1 MTVRVRL
8 EGHGFDLEYLAAHF
22 PTGEP
27 RIIATDE
34 GTFLAADLGH
44 LMGDGGRLV
53 EAASALLVRLN
64 GCAVLADPGYRPVRL
79 GNSFVREEHPTHSH
93 VVLQDEARARDRA
106 TVVQLDAAESRG
118 KAYPVTALVNGVPV
132 QQPAPKAPA
141 DLARAATDKDVAELL
156 DLVGKAEALGWDE
169 LWKALEIIKVRV
181 GGKAALL
188 ATGWMT
194 EDEHEEFG
202 YAANHPDAS
211 GAAARHARRPPGG
224 KVPSRVLSVAEGQ
237 QLIRNLACHWL
248 DSL

>member
-8 EGHGFDLEYLAAHF
+8 QGHPFDLEFLAAHF

-27 RIIATDE
+27 RIVVTDE
-34 GTFLAADLGH
+34 GTFLTADLGH
-44 LMGDGGRLV
+44 LMDDGGRLV

-64 GCAVLADPGYRPVRL
+64 GYAVLADPGYRPVRL
-79 GNSFVREEHPTHSH
+79 GNSFVREEHTTHTD
-93 VVLQDEARARDRA
+93 VVLHDEVRARDRV
-106 TVVQLDAAESRG
+106 TVVQLGVAETRC

-132 QQPAPKAPA
+132 PQPAPKAHA
-141 DLARAATDKDVAELL
+141 DLARAVTDKDVAELL
-156 DLVGKAEALGWDE
+156 DLVGNAEVLGWDE
-169 LWKALEIIKVRV
+169 LWKTLEIIKVRV

-188 ATGWMT
+188 ATGWIT
-194 EDEHEEFG
+194 DGELEEFG

-224 KVPSRVLSVAEGQ
+224 KVPSRVLSAAQGQ
-237 QLIRNLACHWL
+237 QLIRNLARHWL